1 MKKLICMLL
10 IAALCCAIT
19 PALAEEIGALG
30 DVTIT
35 PSAEKGLSLDFEGE
49 APERSTGDELIA
61 KTDDIKAAEDDV
73 TRAGTTDTVTI
84 SGNQYTVATPYNVT
98 FNYTAPAGTYV
109 LTQDYVQQ
117 AALFAQFYNDPQ
129 AAYNSFVQSKVHL
142 NMYDPNTRTDV
153 YLRVCDTPLAQQFPN
168 ANMLTVDQATSIV
181 EFMFTRPEYFLNCT
195 EAVFGWAGGNVWF
208 VGDARST
215 TGEIVLSTFVNG
227 HEVWEN
233 VKANSDAQYDKVI
246 EMLNCLT
253 IS

>member
-10 IAALCCAIT
+10 IAALCCALA
-19 PALAEEIGALG
+19 PAMAEEIGALG
-30 DVTIT
+30 DVTVT
-35 PSAEKGLSLDFEGE
+35 PAAEKGLSLDVEGE
-49 APERSTGDELIA
+49 APERSAGDELIA
-61 KTDDIKAAEDDV
+61 KVDGAKAAEDDV

-84 SGNQYTVATPYNVT
+84 SGNQYTVVTPYNVT

-129 AAYNSFVQSKVHL
+129 AAYNGFVQGKVHL
-142 NMYDPNTRTDV
+142 NMYDPGTRTDV

-168 ANMLTVDQATSIV
+168 ANMLTAEQATAIA
-181 EFMFTRPEYFLNCT
+181 EFMFTRTEYFANCT
-195 EAVFGWAGGNVWF
+195 EAVFGWAGGNIWF

>member
-10 IAALCCAIT
+10 IAALCCAVV

-30 DVTIT
+30 DVTVT
-35 PSAEKGLSLDFEGE
+35 PSAEKGLGLDVENE
-49 APERSTGDELIA
+49 APERNAETDLIA
-61 KTDDIKAAEDDV
+61 KSDDIKAAEDDA
-73 TRAGTTDTVTI
+73 TRAGAGDTVTI
-84 SGNQYTVATPYNVT
+84 SGNQYTVITPYNVT
-98 FNYTAPAGTYV
+98 FSYTAPAGTYV

-117 AALFAQFYNDPQ
+117 ASLFAQFYSDPQ
-129 AAYNSFVQSKVHL
+129 AAYNNFVQNKVHL
-142 NMYDPNTRTDV
+142 NMYDPATRTDV

-168 ANMLTVDQATSIV
+168 ANALTAEQATAIV
-181 EFMFTRPEYFLNCT
+181 EFMFTRPEYFQNCT

-208 VGDARST
+208 VGDARTT

-233 VKANSDAQYDKVI
+233 VKATTDAQYDKVI

-253 IS
+253 VY